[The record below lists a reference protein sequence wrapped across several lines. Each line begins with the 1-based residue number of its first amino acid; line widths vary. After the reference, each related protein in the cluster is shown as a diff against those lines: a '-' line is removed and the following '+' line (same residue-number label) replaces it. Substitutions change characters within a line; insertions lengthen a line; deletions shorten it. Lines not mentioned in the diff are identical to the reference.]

1 MAINDWPRNASAGL
15 TTCGPGIFQ
24 LDLEEG
30 RAVAQVSYR
39 VEDRL
44 AEIRLQAP
52 DRGNAFDPEMRRE
65 LNQTLVRYRDDDDA
79 WVAVICADGIDFCT
93 GSADLPP
100 LSHQERRDRAIYWA
114 GGHVDSP
121 KPTIAAIQGICGGE
135 GLALALGC
143 DLRLAESTASFRAGL
158 DAPAGG
164 PNVAGVWLV
173 NLLGQSAALELL
185 WARDSLDAASAH
197 RIGLIN
203 RLVSRGDFDETPE
216 AGEGRLPIA
225 PIEPTMTTPE
235 GTALSGGIKLA
246 RELLLYAPVT
256 RSFQKE
262 TAYRS
267 IGVPFHYAQTLEVG
281 PNPYASEDR
290 IEGTRAFVEN
300 RRPVWRNR

>member
-1 MAINDWPRNASAGL
+1 M
-15 TTCGPGIFQ
+15 
-24 LDLEEG
+24 
-30 RAVAQVSYR
+30 AQVSYQ

-44 AEIRLQAP
+44 AVIRLEAP
-52 DRGNAFDPEMRRE
+52 ERGNAFDPEMRRE
-65 LNQTLVRYRDDDDA
+65 LNQALLRYRDDDGA
-79 WVAVICADGIDFCT
+79 WVAVVCADGSDFCT
-93 GSADLPP
+93 GSADGPP
-100 LSHQERRDRAIYWA
+100 ASHQERRDRAIFWA
-114 GGHVDSP
+114 GGHVETP

-143 DLRLAESTASFRAGL
+143 DLRLAEESASFQAGL
-158 DAPAGG
+158 DSPAGG

-173 NLLGQSAALELL
+173 NLLGQSAALDLL
-185 WARDSLDAASAH
+185 WARDSLDAVAAH
-197 RIGLIN
+197 RMGLIN
-203 RLVSRGDFDETPE
+203 RLVYQGEVEEKPE
-216 AGEGRLPIA
+216 EGEGPLPMLPIQ
-225 PIEPTMTTPE
+225 PTMTTPE
-235 GTALSGGIKLA
+235 GTAVSGGIKLA

-290 IEGTRAFVEN
+290 IEGTRAFVEK